1 MFVPLPLA
9 SIPSSSLSTRLTPLP
24 TYPALIPY
32 SPLGR
37 GFLTGSIK
45 STSDLAED
53 DFRRFNPRFQGEN
66 FNKNLELVED
76 IRKIAAKKNVTPG
89 QIALAWLLGKS
100 DIILP
105 IPGTTKEKNLKEN
118 IDAAEVKLTKEE
130 TEEIDSV
137 IKSFKVSGT
146 RYAAEMMKVCAF

>member
-1 MFVPLPLA
+1 M
-9 SIPSSSLSTRLTPLP
+9 P